1 MIHSAR
7 FLVSSSDV
15 DQCPKASS
23 AEYAFIGRSNVG
35 KSSLINALTNNKKLA
50 KTSGT
55 PGKTKLINHFV
66 INESWFLVDLP
77 GYGYAKVSKKE
88 RNEIKKLIHGYFEKR
103 TQLVNTFVLID
114 SRHKPQKI
122 DVDFINMLGAQQHPF
137 SIVFTKIDKLSEK
150 QRKGNLSHYQ
160 SHLLEQGWEST
171 PPMFETSAKTGEGK
185 EEIINY
191 IESINSNL

>member
-1 MIHSAR
+1 MIRSAR

-103 TQLVNTFVLID
+103 KQLVNTFVLID

-122 DVDFINMLGAQQHPF
+122 DVDFINMLGAKQYPF

-150 QRKGNLSHYQ
+150 QRKDNLSHYQ

-171 PPMFETSAKTGEGK
+171 PPMFESSAKTGEGK

>member
-15 DQCPKASS
+15 DQCPKAPS

-77 GYGYAKVSKKE
+77 GYGYAKLSKKE

-103 TQLVNTFVLID
+103 KQLVNTFVLID

-122 DVDFINMLGAQQHPF
+122 DVDFINILGAKQYPF

-150 QRKGNLSHYQ
+150 QRKDNLSHYQ

-171 PPMFETSAKTGEGK
+171 PPVFESSVKTGEGR

>member
-66 INESWFLVDLP
+66 INKSWFLVDLP

-103 TQLVNTFVLID
+103 KQLVNTFVLID

-122 DVDFINMLGAQQHPF
+122 DVDFINMLGAKQYPF

-150 QRKGNLSHYQ
+150 QRKDNLSHYQ

-171 PPMFETSAKTGEGK
+171 PPMFESSAKTGEGK

>member
-122 DVDFINMLGAQQHPF
+122 DVDFINMLGAKQHPF

>member
-23 AEYAFIGRSNVG
+23 AEYVFIGRSNVG

-77 GYGYAKVSKKE
+77 GYGYARLSKQG

-103 TQLVNTFVLID
+103 KQLINTFVLID

-122 DVDFINMLGAQQHPF
+122 DINFINMLGVNQHAF
-137 SIVFTKIDKLSEK
+137 SIVFTKIDKLSER
-150 QRKGNLSHYQ
+150 QRRDNLSQYQ
-160 SHLLEQGWEST
+160 SHLLQQGWESI
-171 PPMFETSAKTGEGK
+171 PPMFESSAKTGEGK

-191 IESINSNL
+191 IASINSNL

>member
-1 MIHSAR
+1 MIHTAR

-114 SRHKPQKI
+114 SRHEPQKI
-122 DVDFINMLGAQQHPF
+122 DVDFINMLGEKQHPF

-150 QRKGNLSHYQ
+150 QRKDNLSHYQ

-171 PPMFETSAKTGEGK
+171 PPMFESSAKTGEGK

-191 IESINSNL
+191 IEIINSNL

>member
-15 DQCPKASS
+15 DQCPKYSF

-77 GYGYAKVSKKE
+77 GYGYAKLSKQG

-103 TQLVNTFVLID
+103 KQLINTFVLID

-122 DVDFINMLGAQQHPF
+122 DINFINMLGINQHAF
-137 SIVFTKIDKLSEK
+137 SIVFTKIDKLSER
-150 QRKGNLSHYQ
+150 QRRDNLSQYQ
-160 SHLLEQGWEST
+160 SHLLQQGWESI
-171 PPMFETSAKTGEGK
+171 PPMFESSAKTGEGK
-185 EEIINY
+185 EEIIKY
-191 IESINSNL
+191 IASINSNL

>member
-15 DQCPKASS
+15 DQCPKYSF

-55 PGKTKLINHFV
+55 PGKTKLINHFG

-77 GYGYAKVSKKE
+77 GYGYAKLSKQGTFNIFCPFNASIIFILFVEFNHLPSTKLFNVALVS
-88 RNEIKKLIHGYFEKR
+88 
-103 TQLVNTFVLID
+103 
-114 SRHKPQKI
+114 
-122 DVDFINMLGAQQHPF
+122 
-137 SIVFTKIDKLSEK
+137 
-150 QRKGNLSHYQ
+150 
-160 SHLLEQGWEST
+160 
-171 PPMFETSAKTGEGK
+171 
-185 EEIINY
+185 
-191 IESINSNL
+191 

>member
-1 MIHSAR
+1 MIRSAR

-114 SRHKPQKI
+114 SRHEPQKI
-122 DVDFINMLGAQQHPF
+122 DVDFINMLGEKQHPF

-150 QRKGNLSHYQ
+150 QRKDNLSHYQ

-171 PPMFETSAKTGEGK
+171 PPMFESSAKTGEGK

-191 IESINSNL
+191 IETINSNL

>member
-23 AEYAFIGRSNVG
+23 AEYAFIGRSNIG

-114 SRHKPQKI
+114 SRHEPQKI
-122 DVDFINMLGAQQHPF
+122 DVDFINMLGEKQHPF

-150 QRKGNLSHYQ
+150 QRKDNLSHYQ

-171 PPMFETSAKTGEGK
+171 PPMFESSAKTGEGK

-191 IESINSNL
+191 IKTINSNL

>member
-1 MIHSAR
+1 MIHTAR

-103 TQLVNTFVLID
+103 KQLVNTFVLID

-122 DVDFINMLGAQQHPF
+122 DVDFINMLGAQQYPF
-137 SIVFTKIDKLSEK
+137 SIVFTKIDKLSKK
-150 QRKGNLSHYQ
+150 QRKDNQAHYQ
-160 SHLLEQGWEST
+160 TQLLEQ
-171 PPMFETSAKTGEGK
+171 
-185 EEIINY
+185 
-191 IESINSNL
+191 

>member
-66 INESWFLVDLP
+66 INKSWFLVDLP
-77 GYGYAKVSKKE
+77 GYGYAKVSNKE

-103 TQLVNTFVLID
+103 KQLVNTFVLID

-122 DVDFINMLGAQQHPF
+122 DVDFINMLGAKQYPF

-150 QRKGNLSHYQ
+150 QRKDNLSHYQ

-171 PPMFETSAKTGEGK
+171 PPMFESSAKTGEGK

>member
-88 RNEIKKLIHGYFEKR
+88 RNEIKKLVHGYFEKR
-103 TQLVNTFVLID
+103 KQLVNTFVLID

-122 DVDFINMLGAQQHPF
+122 DVDFINMLGAKQYPL

-150 QRKGNLSHYQ
+150 QRKDNLSHYQ

-171 PPMFETSAKTGEGK
+171 PPMFESSAKTGEGK

>member
-1 MIHSAR
+1 MIHTAR

-103 TQLVNTFVLID
+103 KQLVNIFVLID

-122 DVDFINMLGAQQHPF
+122 DVDFINMLGEKQHPF

-150 QRKGNLSHYQ
+150 QRKDNLSHYQ

-171 PPMFETSAKTGEGK
+171 PPMFESSAKTGEGK

-191 IESINSNL
+191 IETINSNL

>member
-50 KTSGT
+50 KTSGS

-77 GYGYAKVSKKE
+77 GYGYAKVSKQE
-88 RNEIKKLIHGYFEKR
+88 RNEIKKLIRGYFEKR
-103 TQLVNTFVLID
+103 KQLVNTFVLID

-122 DVDFINMLGAQQHPF
+122 DVDFINILGAQQHPF
-137 SIVFTKIDKLSEK
+137 SIVFTKIDKLTEK

-185 EEIINY
+185 QEIINY